1 METEGRLVFARGW
14 GRGGWSVTI
23 KGSEVALWGDEM
35 FWN

>member
-1 METEGRLVFARGW
+1 METEGRLVFAGGW